1 MNSFISGTLLK
12 EEPCCKFM
20 LKYDINVFSKNKVKF
35 WHTIAG
41 KVSAFAFHYIWQ
53 LWLIA
58 CKNYSKLY
66 TRKYKNNIMCITI
79 IMTYQWL
86 TSIPIWHCW
95 G

>member
-41 KVSAFAFHYIWQ
+41 KVNAFAFHYIWQ
-53 LWLIA
+53 LWL
-58 CKNYSKLY
+58 
-66 TRKYKNNIMCITI
+66 
-79 IMTYQWL
+79 
-86 TSIPIWHCW
+86 
-95 G
+95 